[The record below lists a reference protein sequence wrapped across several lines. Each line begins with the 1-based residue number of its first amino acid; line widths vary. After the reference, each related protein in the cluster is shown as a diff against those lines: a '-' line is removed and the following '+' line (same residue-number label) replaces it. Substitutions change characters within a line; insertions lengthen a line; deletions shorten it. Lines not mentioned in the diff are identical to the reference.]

1 MSKPLVLQAVEAL
14 KAGDRDRALFCLR
27 EELRSGPPSGDRWRS
42 VDLLAQQI
50 GEIAIA
56 IEAARRFAAT
66 QPLSLQRLIHYWSTL
81 ATYGREDEAEA
92 EIARLP
98 EDALSHPDVLQIRGT
113 LATDG
118 GRFDEAE
125 RHFRALIA
133 ARTSPERGW
142 FPLSM
147 IRKFSSGDHDI
158 EAMERVRPQLDRV
171 EPDARARFLYGLGKA
186 YGDAKEHDRS
196 FACYREGAAI
206 RKTIDRY
213 DRAGTQSFVDGLIRD
228 FTPETLKALLP
239 SRVEVS
245 RALFVNG
252 LPRSGSTLVEQILAS
267 HSAVADGGEVNLV
280 APSLIPAGRRD
291 YAGALAYQERSPSAD
306 PWGDCA
312 RTYER
317 LIGERFGKGG
327 LIVDKSLVQSHV
339 MGLMLHILP
348 GARVVW
354 MRRDPEDSAWSIF
367 RNFFTRSVPW
377 GWDLEDIAHFMRLE
391 DRLHAHWSALF
402 PDQILTVPYESLV
415 AAPDA
420 WIPRILDHVGLEQ
433 EEAVFRSH
441 ETTRR
446 VKTASVAQVRAPI
459 STKAIGQS
467 EAVADHLA
475 PFRAAYRG

>member
-14 KAGDRDRALFCLR
+14 KAGDRNRALFCLR
-27 EELRSGPPSGDRWRS
+27 EELRTGPASGDRWRS
-42 VDLLAQQI
+42 VDMLAQQI
-50 GEIAIA
+50 GEIEIA
-56 IEAARRFAAT
+56 IEAAKRFAAT
-66 QPLSLQRLIHYWSTL
+66 QPLSLQRLVHYWSTL
-81 ATYGREDEAEA
+81 ATFGREEEAEKQ
-92 EIARLP
+92 IARLP
-98 EDALSHPDVLQIRGT
+98 KEAQAHPDVLQIRGT

-125 RHFRALIA
+125 KHFRALIA
-133 ARTSPERGW
+133 APTSPERGW

-147 IRKFSSGDHDI
+147 IKKFRPDDPDI
-158 EAMERVRPQLDRV
+158 ETMEKIRPLLGQVD
-171 EPDARARFLYGLGKA
+171 PDARARFLYGLGKA
-186 YGDAKEHDRS
+186 YGDANDHDRS

-206 RKTIDRY
+206 RRTIDRY
-213 DRAGTQSFVDGLIRD
+213 DRAGTEAFVETLIRD
-228 FTPETLKALLP
+228 FTPEAMTSLVP
-239 SRVEVS
+239 SGVEGS

-267 HSAVADGGEVNLV
+267 HSAVADGGEINLV

-291 YAGALAYQERSPSAD
+291 LAGALAYQERSPSED

-317 LIGERFGKGG
+317 LIAERFGANG

-339 MGLMLHILP
+339 MGLLLHMLP
-348 GARVVW
+348 DARVVW

-391 DRLHAHWSALF
+391 DRLHAHWTEVF
-402 PDQILTVPYESLV
+402 EDRILTVRYEQLAQS
-415 AAPDA
+415 PED
-420 WIPRILDHVGLEQ
+420 WIPRILDHVGLPH

-441 ETTRR
+441 ETKRR

-459 STKAIGQS
+459 STKAIGQA
-467 EAVADHLA
+467 EAVSEHLA
-475 PFRAAYRG
+475 PFRAAYSN